1 MHYFYVLYSL
11 KDHRLY
17 KGSSS
22 SVSDRFIKHISGGVP
37 STKHRRPLILIYSEG
52 FSSKLDALKRERWS
66 KSLEGGIELKQI
78 LVGKSILKADSSL
91 NISLAG

>member
-22 SVSDRFIKHISGGVP
+22 SLSDRFIRHISGGFP

-52 FSSKLDALKRERWS
+52 FSTKADAVMRERWS
-66 KSLEGGIELKQI
+66 KSLGGGLKQI
-78 LVGKSILKADSSL
+78 LLWKKYSSEKTHP
-91 NISLAG
+91 ST